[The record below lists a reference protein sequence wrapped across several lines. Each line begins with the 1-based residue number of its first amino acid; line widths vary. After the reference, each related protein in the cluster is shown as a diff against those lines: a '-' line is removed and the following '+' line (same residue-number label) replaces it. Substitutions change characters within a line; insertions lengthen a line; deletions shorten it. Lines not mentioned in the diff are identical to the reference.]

1 MDASG
6 VVEVNMAGEARV
18 ILLGPPGS
26 GKGTQGKLLSQRL
39 QIVHLS
45 TGDLLRREVSL
56 NTELGQK
63 VKAVMESG
71 SLVNDDLMNEV
82 IQTRLAQ
89 ADCKKG
95 FVLDGYPRTTCQAE
109 FLEAVLEKHSARP
122 TAAVYIKIPDEE
134 IIRRLQGR
142 AQQESR
148 ADDNDEIVRFR
159 LNVFKQETAPLFDF
173 YRERG
178 LFYEVNGL
186 GAMEEVFT
194 RLTTLIES
202 L

>member
-1 MDASG
+1 MR
-6 VVEVNMAGEARV
+6 GEARV

-26 GKGTQGKLLSQRL
+26 GKGTQGKLLSQHL
-39 QIVHLS
+39 NIVHLS

-63 VKAVMESG
+63 VKVVMESG

-95 FVLDGYPRTTCQAE
+95 FVLDGYPRTTCQAK
-109 FLEAVLEKHSARP
+109 FLEAVLEKHSTRP
-122 TAAVYIKIPDEE
+122 TAAIYIKIPDEE

-142 AQQESR
+142 AQQEAR
-148 ADDNDEIVRFR
+148 VDDQGDTVRFR

-178 LFYEVNGL
+178 LFREVNGM
-186 GAMEEVFT
+186 GTMDEVFT

>member
-6 VVEVNMAGEARV
+6 VVGVKMRGEARV

-26 GKGTQGKLLSQRL
+26 GKGTQGKLLSQHL
-39 QIVHLS
+39 KIVHLS
-45 TGDLLRREVSL
+45 TGDLLRSEVSL

-63 VKAVMESG
+63 VKVVMEGG
-71 SLVNDDLMNEV
+71 SLVNDALMNEA
-82 IQTRLAQ
+82 IEARLAQ
-89 ADCKKG
+89 PDCKKG
-95 FVLDGYPRTTCQAE
+95 FVLDGYPRTTCQAK
-109 FLEAVLEKHSARP
+109 FLEQTLEKHATRP
-122 TAAVYIKIPDEE
+122 TAAIYIKIPDEE

-148 ADDNDEIVRFR
+148 ADDNDAIVRFR

-178 LFYEVNGL
+178 LFREVNGM
-186 GAMEEVFT
+186 GSMNEVFS